1 MIVIKKY
8 NSNLRK
14 VWDSFVKKSSNG
26 TMFQT
31 QKFLTYHIDRQFINH
46 SLMFL
51 LKNKIIALFPAC
63 EIVNKQRHILYSHGG
78 ASYGGF
84 VFKQDLSYDIMNEVV
99 LAFDKYCVS
108 NHFNST
114 VLIPSPN
121 IYSDNHNAS
130 FNYCLRWNNFKEVET
145 YISHVANIGF
155 SKTIEQ
161 LLNKRKKRYIK
172 KLEEAQTFIIKES
185 NSFGAFYPV
194 LLESKK
200 NYNIKPT
207 HTLDELLLIKHLF
220 KKDIILL
227 LSFDNDVVVGGSLI
241 FVINNNVGLV
251 FYNVVLNKYKNSQL
265 ASYQFYKSMQ
275 LCKKRGLQYID
286 FGVSHIPQDKN
297 PLTPKLSLISF
308 KEQFGAFGVMRHVYK
323 KDYQIEK

>member
-14 VWDSFVKKSSNG
+14 VWDSFIKKSNNG

-31 QKFLTYHIDRQFINH
+31 QKFLTYHINREFINH
-46 SLMFL
+46 SLIFL
-51 LKNKIIALFPAC
+51 LKNKIIALFSAC
-63 EIVNKQRHILYSHGG
+63 EIVNKQHKVLYSHSGS
-78 ASYGGF
+78 SYGGF
-84 VFKQDLSYDIMNEVV
+84 VFKQNLSYEVMNEIV
-99 LAFDKYCVS
+99 LVFDKYCVD
-108 NHFNST
+108 NHFDST
-114 VLIPSPN
+114 ILIQSPN
-121 IYSDNHNAS
+121 VYSNNHNSS
-130 FNYCLRWNNFKEVET
+130 FNYCLRWNKFKEVET
-145 YISHVANIGF
+145 YISHVTNI
-155 SKTIEQ
+155 SLSENLEQ

-172 KLEEAQTFIIKES
+172 KLEAAKTFIIKES
-185 NSFGAFYPV
+185 NAFDAFYPI

-207 HTLDELLLIKHLF
+207 HSLDELLLIKRLF

-241 FVINNNVGLV
+241 FIANNNVGLV

-265 ASYQFYKSMQ
+265 ASFQFYKSML
-275 LCKKRGLQYID
+275 LCKKMGLKYVD